1 MDTVNIE
8 DLRALARRR
17 LPKAIFEFVD
27 GGAFD
32 EVTLRANR
40 ADFEK
45 LRFLPRALTDI
56 SARDL
61 STTVLGQRIAAPLVL
76 APTGLAGILSRRGE
90 LSAARAAGRAGLPY
104 CLSSMATCSIE
115 QIAASSDALRWFQLY
130 VLRDRGLTRSFI
142 ERARATGCH
151 TLVLTVDTK
160 IQGPRERDMRN
171 GFTVPPRFTLGT
183 LVDFVRH
190 WRWLLDVGFGP
201 KVTFRNFE
209 GTAAEAR
216 DAVTI
221 TQFIAGQYD
230 LSVSWRDVD
239 WFKSLWTGPVAV
251 KGILSPEDA
260 RIAVDH
266 GVEAIIVSNHGG
278 RQLDGAI
285 SAIDALPGVVDA
297 VAGRAEVILDGG
309 IRRGSDVVKALCLGA
324 RACMFGR
331 AWLYGL
337 AAAGEA
343 GVARALDI
351 LLNEIDVTLA
361 LLGRTC
367 TGELDRT
374 CLAPVARS
382 AA

>member
-171 GFTVPPRFTLGT
+171 GFTVPPRFTPGT

-343 GVARALDI
+343 GVTRALDI